1 MSKTETMTLATPDDQ
16 VVRPMPAGITTFGT
30 ELLRIAGVAAV
41 LLAVAWFYSSDPFIL
56 NILAQ
61 AFLFGALASSWNIIG
76 GFGGQ
81 FSLGHGVFF
90 AIGAYTTANL
100 YIHWQISPWFALLP
114 AAGLAAL
121 VAVAVSWPTF
131 RLRGPFFAIATMA
144 LNEVAFVLSNY
155 FSTLT
160 GGPRGLSLPFKAGIQ
175 NMIFTSRFHSA
186 LLMLGFLVVC
196 LIICAAV
203 YRSRLGYYLQAMH
216 LDEDAARA
224 SGIRVLHVKL
234 TGMAISAALT
244 GVGGAL
250 FAMYLRFVDP
260 PTLLSLP
267 DIGVKFALIALI
279 GGVGT
284 LYGPV
289 AGALLIVPLES
300 QLRAGL
306 SASLPGAN
314 LIVLGIILILCALF
328 MKQGIVGLIRQ
339 LWERFGRTAK

>member
-1 MSKTETMTLATPDDQ
+1 MSKTEAMTLVSQ
-16 VVRPMPAGITTFGT
+16 ESGSVRSMPPGITTFNT
-30 ELLRIAGVAAV
+30 ELLRIVAIAIV
-41 LLAVAWFYSSDPFIL
+41 LLGVTWFYSKDPFIL
-56 NILAQ
+56 NIMAQ
-61 AFLFGALASSWNIIG
+61 AFLFGAVALSWNIIG

-100 YIHWQISPWFALLP
+100 YIHWQISPWLALIP
-114 AAGLAAL
+114 AAILAAL

-131 RLRGPFFAIATMA
+131 RLRGPFFSIATIA
-144 LNEVAFVLSNY
+144 LNEVAFVLANY
-155 FSTLT
+155 FGAVT
-160 GGPRGLSLPFKAGIQ
+160 GGPRGLTVPFKAGFQ

-196 LIICAAV
+196 LVICAWV
-203 YRSRLGYYLQAMH
+203 YRSRLGYYLQALH
-216 LDEDAARA
+216 LDEEAARA
-224 SGIRVLHVKL
+224 TGIRVLHVKL

-250 FAMYLRFVDP
+250 FAMYLRFIDP

-284 LYGPV
+284 LYGPL

-306 SASLPGAN
+306 SASVPGAN
-314 LIVLGIILILCALF
+314 LIVLGIILILFALF
-328 MKQGIVGLIRQ
+328 MKQGIVGLLRQ
-339 LWERFGRTAK
+339 LWDRFGRKAS